1 MSAIDLV
8 VLGILKDKPMGA
20 YDIQKVVE
28 SRHISK
34 WVKIST
40 PSIYKKVLQ
49 LEAKG
54 LIASRSEKEG
64 RMPEKAVYTIT
75 PEGERALERL
85 MSEISRKPVRMFLD
99 LNAVMVNLEGRPPE
113 ERSMYVK
120 NIQQGI
126 GELKAELEQ
135 SLREKRGAP
144 QAGMS
149 VLRQQYALA
158 CALDAWA
165 SAMRE
170 TMTAPAATVTIKEPR
185 HVPAASVMR

>member
-8 VLGILKDKPMGA
+8 VLGILEDKPMGA

-64 RMPEKAVYTIT
+64 RMPEKAVYTVT
-75 PEGERALERL
+75 PEGKRALERL
-85 MSEISRKPVRMFLD
+85 MGEISRKPVRMFLD
-99 LNAVMVNLEGRPPE
+99 LNAVIVNLENRSPE
-113 ERSMYVK
+113 EQDRYMN
-120 NIQQGI
+120 NIQNGI
-126 GELKAELEQ
+126 YELKAELEQ
-135 SLREKRGAP
+135 NLREKRSAP

-149 VLRQQYALA
+149 VLKQQYALA

-165 SAMRE
+165 AAMKETLAVSA
-170 TMTAPAATVTIKEPR
+170 TAVALKDPR
-185 HVPAASVMR
+185 HVPAASMIG

>member
-8 VLGILKDKPMGA
+8 VLGILKNKPMGA

-28 SRHISK
+28 YQNISK

-64 RMPEKAVYTIT
+64 RMPEKAEYTDT
-75 PEGERALERL
+75 PEGEKALDRL
-85 MSEISRKPVRMFLD
+85 MGEISRKPVRMFLD
-99 LNAVMVNLEGRPPE
+99 LNAVIVNLENRPPE
-113 ERSMYVK
+113 EQNMYLE
-120 NIQQGI
+120 NIRG
-126 GELKAELEQ
+126 GVREMKGELEQ
-135 SLREKRGAP
+135 NLNQKSGVWQTP
-144 QAGMS
+144 QAGMA

-158 CALDAWA
+158 CALDAWV
-165 SAMRE
+165 
-170 TMTAPAATVTIKEPR
+170 TAIKESLKKETVTSR
-185 HVPAASVMR
+185 